1 MRFEWDE
8 RKNKANQKK
17 HGLGFEEA
25 TFVFR
30 DKRIISVLDD
40 RYDYG
45 EERWVST
52 GSLSEEVVVV
62 VAHTVKEDGDGEEII
77 RIISAR
83 KATRQERRRYHH
95 HDR

>member
-8 RKNKANQKK
+8 RKNKANRKK

-25 TFVFR
+25 TFVFS

-45 EERWVST
+45 EERWLST
-52 GSLSEEVVVV
+52 GSLSEVVVV
-62 VAHTVKEDGDGEEII
+62 VVHTVKEDEDGEEII

-83 KATRQERRRYHH
+83 KATPQERQRYHR